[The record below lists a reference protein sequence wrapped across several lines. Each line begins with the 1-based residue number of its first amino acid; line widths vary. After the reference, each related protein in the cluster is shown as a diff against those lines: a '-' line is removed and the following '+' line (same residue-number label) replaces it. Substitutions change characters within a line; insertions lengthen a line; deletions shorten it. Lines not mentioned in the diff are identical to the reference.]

1 MGKVGRKEDSK
12 GGRRVVALFEGAKG
26 LLVLEQV
33 MQLYESVIDR
43 SAGKM

>member
-1 MGKVGRKEDSK
+1 MGKVRRKEDSK
-12 GGRRVVALFEGAKG
+12 GGLRVVAIFEGAKG

-33 MQLYESVIDR
+33 MQLYESVINR